1 MYFGTFIK
9 NQRIIKE
16 KSQKEVAIY
25 LGVRRQSI
33 SKWENNV
40 AYPSLEHL
48 FYLSEYLELSLED
61 MLGHLHDSLSSKKGG
76 H

>member
-16 KSQKEVAIY
+16 KSQKEVAVY

-48 FYLSEYLELSLED
+48 FYLSECLDLSLED
-61 MLGHLHDSLSSKKGG
+61 MLRHLHNSLSSRKGG
-76 H
+76 N

>member
-16 KSQKEVAIY
+16 KSQKEVAVY

-33 SKWENNV
+33 SKWENNL

-48 FYLSEYLELSLED
+48 FYLSECLELSLED
-61 MLGHLHDSLSSKKGG
+61 MLGHLHNSLASKKGG

>member
-16 KSQKEVAIY
+16 KSQKEVAVY

-33 SKWENNV
+33 SKWENNL

-61 MLGHLHDSLSSKKGG
+61 MLGHLHDSLASKKGG

>member
-61 MLGHLHDSLSSKKGG
+61 MLGHLHDSLASKKGG